1 MSTGGAEFAAQEADQ
16 SLAASQDLIA
26 QTGGGGATALAA
38 AASKSKAGIAADID
52 RQVKQNEMLIQGA
65 YDSSEGKRLASAM
78 EGAKENIDE
87 FKEDASKEKEIEKL
101 TKTYMQQQNQG

>member
-1 MSTGGAEFAAQEADQ
+1 MVYIQEKNPFTKN
-16 SLAASQDLIA
+16 S
-26 QTGGGGATALAA
+26 AL
-38 AASKSKAGIAADID
+38 
-52 RQVKQNEMLIQGA
+52 KQNEMLIQGA

>member
-1 MSTGGAEFAAQEADQ
+1 MVYIQEKNPFTKN
-16 SLAASQDLIA
+16 S
-26 QTGGGGATALAA
+26 AL
-38 AASKSKAGIAADID
+38 
-52 RQVKQNEMLIQGA
+52 KQNEMLIQGA
-65 YDSSEGKRLASAM
+65 YDSSEGKKLASAM

>member
-1 MSTGGAEFAAQEADQ
+1 
-16 SLAASQDLIA
+16 
-26 QTGGGGATALAA
+26 
-38 AASKSKAGIAADID
+38 
-52 RQVKQNEMLIQGA
+52 MLIQGA